1 MVPKEEGHDADIS
14 SDRNGAKAGEV
25 KLDEI

>member
-14 SDRNGAKAGEV
+14 SDRNGAKAVEV
-25 KLDEI
+25 KVDEI